1 MWVRFLKE
9 LLDEGL
15 VNNTFST
22 EYFNGH
28 NYAAPIFSGESSD
41 PKKLARRINERIR
54 ELKEK
59 LISEE
64 EFETVRK
71 KQYGKTVRAFS
82 DIDIVANSLVVSHF
96 ENEELFSE
104 FDVIRSL
111 DLKYVNNILLNSFD
125 EDKAVL
131 SVVSAN

>member
-1 MWVRFLKE
+1 M
-9 LLDEGL
+9 
-15 VNNTFST
+15 
-22 EYFNGH
+22 
-28 NYAAPIFSGESSD
+28 
-41 PKKLARRINERIR
+41 ARRINERIR